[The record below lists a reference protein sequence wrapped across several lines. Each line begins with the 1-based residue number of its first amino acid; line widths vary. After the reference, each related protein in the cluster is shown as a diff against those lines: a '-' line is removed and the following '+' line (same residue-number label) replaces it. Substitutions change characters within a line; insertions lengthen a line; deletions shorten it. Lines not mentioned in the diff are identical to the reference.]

1 LSFKST
7 SSAYY
12 CIQKIKST
20 FSKKITDVLLPV
32 SEMKEKLTDYLVA
45 NPVAIYFGAI
55 LILIAGVLLK
65 RYGARLLSGIIY
77 FTLRKYAKNLH
88 GKQFLALLRKPF
100 EYLFMG
106 IIFWIIYN
114 FLKLSSGLRAMN
126 ADYKFGIYII
136 SIFQFY
142 ILGCLTWIVLRIA
155 DFIGYVFKTRT
166 RQFSRIDPQLVLFS
180 KDLIKVAVVLVSFF
194 ILVKGVFHEDAAG
207 VIAGL
212 GIGGLAIAL
221 AAQETIANL
230 LGSIIIF
237 GDKPFMVG
245 DLVETSELKGV
256 VEHVG
261 FRSTRIRT
269 MDKTL
274 LTVPNK
280 KLVDNALNNISRA
293 EIRRVKFVICLT
305 YDTTADQIRAIIK
318 GISQALSE
326 NPMIETNYLVTFA
339 EMQNNYLGID
349 VVYFGITDDLSQLA
363 LIKQEINFR
372 VIDIVHESGARFV
385 AQNPSLVFAD
395 NYKKKA

>member
-1 LSFKST
+1 
-7 SSAYY
+7 
-12 CIQKIKST
+12 
-20 FSKKITDVLLPV
+20 
-32 SEMKEKLTDYLVA
+32 MKEELTRFLKDYPVWIYIGSALMLLV
-45 NPVAIYFGAI
+45 GI
-55 LILIAGVLLK
+55 LVK
-65 RYGARLLSGIIY
+65 RYGARVLSAIIY
-77 FTLRKYAKNLH
+77 FSLRNYAKHLH
-88 GKQFLALLRKPF
+88 GKQFIVLLRRPF
-100 EYLFMG
+100 EFLFLG
-106 IIFWIIYN
+106 IVFWLIFH
-114 FLKLSSGLRAMN
+114 FLKMSDELRALN
-126 ADYKFGIYII
+126 IEYRFGAYFI
-136 SIFQFY
+136 SGFKLY
-142 ILGCLTWIVLRIA
+142 ILVCLTWIVLRIA

-166 RQFSRIDPQLVLFS
+166 RKFSKIDPQLVLFA
-180 KDLIKVAVVLVSFF
+180 KDLGKVAVVLISFF
-194 ILVKGVFHEDAAG
+194 ILVKGIFHEDAAG
-207 VIAGL
+207 IIAGL

-280 KLVDNALNNISRA
+280 RLVDNALNNISRA

-305 YDTTADQIRAIIK
+305 YDTTADQIRNIIAAINK
-318 GISQALSE
+318 VLES
-326 NPMIETNYLVTFA
+326 NPMIENNYLVTFA

-349 VVYFGITDDLSQLA
+349 VVYFGITDDLSELA
-363 LIKQEINFR
+363 IIKQEINFK
-372 VIDIVHESGARFV
+372 VIDIVHGHNAKFV

-395 NYKKKA
+395 TFRKK